1 MVTNQFSLLKGY
13 KFAKNYIVEAGFGDE
28 IEWQKNLHFEDIKE
42 SDFLRESAWVILCAG
57 MKESVIRKY
66 FRDITFCFFEWESAE
81 KIVKMRKYCVEYALE
96 IFNNLRKIN
105 AIAET
110 AQQVFDIGFNKL
122 KTILQDKSIETLLSF
137 PFMGPVTSYHLA
149 KNLGIPVAKAD
160 RHLVRL
166 ASSLGYTNVQE
177 FCADISKES
186 KEPISVVDIVLWRF
200 ATLKRDYI
208 CKFLLVSSQTK
219 GHRLIKREL
228 DLSAGNKSQKG
239 RSPNTE
245 TAGG

>member
-1 MVTNQFSLLKGY
+1 MLTSQVSLVKGY
-13 KFAKNYIVEAGFGDE
+13 EFARNYIVEAGFGGE
-28 IEWQKNLHFEDIKE
+28 IEWQRNLRFEDIKE

-57 MKESVIRKY
+57 MKESVIRTH

-81 KIVKMRKYCVEYALE
+81 KIVKMKEYCVEYALE

-110 AQQVFDIGFNKL
+110 AQRVFNTGFDNL
-122 KTILQDKSIETLLSF
+122 KTILRDKSIDALLAF

-149 KNLGIPVAKAD
+149 KNLGMPVAKAD
-160 RHLVRL
+160 RHLARL
-166 ASSLGYTNVQE
+166 ANSLGYTNVQN

-200 ATLKRDYI
+200 ATLRKDYI
-208 CKFLLVSSQTK
+208 CEFLY
-219 GHRLIKREL
+219 
-228 DLSAGNKSQKG
+228 
-239 RSPNTE
+239 RSR
-245 TAGG
+245 